1 VPRVQIKYP
10 AKISAAGPAAAS
22 ATAILKSHKSLPRD
36 FVHGRDAV
44 ERAGFDH
51 SVLIHRACAH
61 EPSGADIDGLI
72 AQIN

>member
-1 VPRVQIKYP
+1 MWKRMRPEVLQH
-10 AKISAAGPAAAS
+10 
-22 ATAILKSHKSLPRD
+22 LHDPRD

-44 ERAGFDH
+44 GRAGFDH
-51 SVLIHRACAH
+51 AVLIHRACAD